1 MGKYIVENLVKNL
14 IKADISIK
22 NAKVAILGFAFKENC
37 PDTRNTRVIDIV
49 HELEEYGIVPIVT
62 DPEADTK
69 EAKWEYGVDFTDID
83 QIFDVD
89 AVILAVAHKEFTEM
103 SMEDI
108 SRLFKKGENNQKVLL
123 DVKGLLDKRIYEEA
137 GFLYWRL

>member
-1 MGKYIVENLVKNL
+1 M
-14 IKADISIK
+14 
-22 NAKVAILGFAFKENC
+22 
-37 PDTRNTRVIDIV
+37 
-49 HELEEYGIVPIVT
+49 
-62 DPEADTK
+62 
-69 EAKWEYGVDFTDID
+69 
-83 QIFDVD
+83 D